1 MPLGDAPAVLA
12 REEGDIFALLSE
24 PTILRAPFPGL
35 PPRFVRL
42 TKARTAARAR
52 QCAFP
57 PSPSISVDGV
67 SISVTNYALEGPV
80 LSSSAAPSPISLAPS
95 DGWRLIGRSD
105 ARQ

>member
-1 MPLGDAPAVLA
+1 VPLGDAPAVLA

-24 PTILRAPFPGL
+24 PTILP
-35 PPRFVRL
+35 
-42 TKARTAARAR
+42 ARAR

-80 LSSSAAPSPISLAPS
+80 WSSSAAPSPISLAPS